1 MDSKPQISKC
11 HCNALTP
18 EAAWMK
24 KLQHNDGL
32 LHTYHITKFQ
42 LRRSVTSG
50 YRDTLPKLTWKRLQI
65 DGNIL
70 GGISQAL
77 YPGEGEKPKNWL
89 SRVLSLVS
97 TPRRKI
103 MQSYAYAGVKYA
115 QCLQM

>member
-1 MDSKPQISKC
+1 MRGGYLRTAFLAPMDRLS
-11 HCNALTP
+11 
-18 EAAWMK
+18 
-24 KLQHNDGL
+24 D
-32 LHTYHITKFQ
+32 
-42 LRRSVTSG
+42 R
-50 YRDTLPKLTWKRLQI
+50 LTWKRLQI